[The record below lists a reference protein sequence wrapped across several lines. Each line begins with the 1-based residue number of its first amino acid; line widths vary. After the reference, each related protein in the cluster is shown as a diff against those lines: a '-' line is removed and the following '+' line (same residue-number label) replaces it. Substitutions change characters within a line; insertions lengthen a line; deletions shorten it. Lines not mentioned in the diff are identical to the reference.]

1 MTPAANDLL
10 LTVAEIHGPPN
21 AAEVISWL
29 GIPAWIVGL
38 GTVLWLWLRGIVML
52 TKDHREALDA
62 RSTACDA
69 EVAAIESEANARVA
83 QVERRAEDLQDRLD
97 HVIVD
102 RDAWR
107 DAYHEEARARQA
119 AERAAAA
126 LMETGQISL
135 ALLSALKD
143 ALGGHRPETGG

>member
-1 MTPAANDLL
+1 MLL
-10 LTVAEIHGPPN
+10 LLAIEEPPN

-38 GTVLWLWLRGIVML
+38 GTVLWLWLRGVVML
-52 TKDHREALDA
+52 TKDHREALAA
-62 RSTACDA
+62 RSEACAAETDA
-69 EVAAIESEANARVA
+69 IRSEADSKVA
-83 QVERRAEDLQDRLD
+83 QVERRADALQDRLD
-97 HVIVD
+97 HLVVD

-107 DAYHEEARARQA
+107 DAHHEEARARQA

>member
-1 MTPAANDLL
+1 MPAPLVLL
-10 LTVAEIHGPPN
+10 LAAELDGPPN

-62 RSTACDA
+62 RSTAC
-69 EVAAIESEANARVA
+69 EERVEAIQSEADSKVA
-83 QVERRAEDLQDRLD
+83 EVERRVDALQDRLE
-97 HVIVD
+97 HVVVD

-107 DAYHEEARARQA
+107 DAHHEEARARQA

-135 ALLSALKD
+135 ALLAALKD
-143 ALGGHRPETGG
+143 AIGGHRPETGG